1 MSTRMRIRFIL
12 LLLAFSGC
20 GIGAGFAGEKV
31 SVGLYLAENSPPAPG
46 APLASER
53 LHHRLRAVF
62 GFRHYELMKSQEVE
76 LHNEWEQWFVP
87 RKDFFLRVEP
97 LRRQP
102 GEPKIIDYEIYQD
115 GFIVAKG
122 RYQPREETPLFING
136 PDYHEGRFIFVLEA
150 H

>member
-1 MSTRMRIRFIL
+1 
-12 LLLAFSGC
+12 
-20 GIGAGFAGEKV
+20 
-31 SVGLYLAENSPPAPG
+31 
-46 APLASER
+46 
-53 LHHRLRAVF
+53 
-62 GFRHYELMKSQEVE
+62 
-76 LHNEWEQWFVP
+76 VP